1 MKKLMVALMVVAI
14 ASLAQAAV
22 LATWNFNG
30 SNSTDWQAAAPIAG
44 ADLLTGVASASLSFG
59 STFTATSSANGLR
72 GNGITWGGI
81 SRVIALTDTSFV
93 QIDLTASS
101 GYTLTVESIDGIFSG
116 SGTGVGGQD
125 RWAAN
130 SNGGAYSFVIGAATT
145 ANGSRSFDITDTS
158 GASVG
163 LRYFN
168 SPTATGGSYGFYS
181 STTANDGIVVNGT
194 ATQAIPEPATMGLL
208 GLGALAMVLR
218 RKMK

>member
-72 GNGITWGGI
+72 GNGVTWGGTN
-81 SRVIALTDTSFV
+81 RTIALSDTSYV

-168 SPTATGGSYGFYS
+168 SPTASGGQV
-181 STTANDGIVVNGT
+181 AVQPRRVVVAG
-194 ATQAIPEPATMGLL
+194 PVVEPGQPIYLQDPDAAGEP
-208 GLGALAMVLR
+208 VL
-218 RKMK
+218 KFGQL